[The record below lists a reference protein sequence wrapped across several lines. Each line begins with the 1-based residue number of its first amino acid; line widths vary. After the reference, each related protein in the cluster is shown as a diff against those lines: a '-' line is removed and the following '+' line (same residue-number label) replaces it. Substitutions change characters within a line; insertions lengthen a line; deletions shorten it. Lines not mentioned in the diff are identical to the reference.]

1 MALASEAL
9 LLRSNQQVE
18 ALLVEHVQRRA
29 AKSVDVRIR
38 DKFDE
43 ADWALGD
50 LFQSQ
55 RLVPGVPTL
64 PGCSQVVTVQI
75 ARDEILLIVEEV
87 LSLLP
92 VPFGHTLEIL

>member
-38 DKFDE
+38 NEFDE
-43 ADWALGD
+43 ADRALGD

-64 PGCSQVVTVQI
+64 PGCSQVTVQI